1 VKLPITSLLMV
12 LLYAALPAGAQTR
25 GRLPVPEPPL
35 TVYTAPTPAP
45 LAPPTNPGPAVA
57 PPSGLSPLLAQPG
70 PLFPT
75 SRLRGP
81 SYPASPNPAPVDQQK
96 MQGYGNDLL
105 GQRWQL
111 ERQGVSPDNRRFR
124 ELHAAAQPTGVAVMG
139 GTWPAKFPAEQGGL
153 REKNRVGALLWDE
166 KLFWSKACGLA
177 GH

>member
-1 VKLPITSLLMV
+1 VANRQSAV
-12 LLYAALPAGAQTR
+12 GVALRRGPGRRSDQGTLARAG
-25 GRLPVPEPPL
+25 
-35 TVYTAPTPAP
+35 TVYSAPTPAP

-124 ELHAAAQPTGVAVMG
+124 ELQQQLNQPGS
-139 GTWPAKFPAEQGGL
+139 
-153 REKNRVGALLWDE
+153 R
-166 KLFWSKACGLA
+166 
-177 GH
+177 

>member
-1 VKLPITSLLMV
+1 MKLPITSLLMV

-25 GRLPVPEPPL
+25 GRLPVPEPPP

-70 PLFPT
+70 PLFP
-75 SRLRGP
+75 SLRQPGP

-96 MQGYGNDLL
+96 MQGYRNDLL

-111 ERQGVSPDNRRFR
+111 ERQGVSPDNQRYR
-124 ELHAAAQPTGVAVMG
+124 ELQQQLNQPGS
-139 GTWPAKFPAEQGGL
+139 
-153 REKNRVGALLWDE
+153 R
-166 KLFWSKACGLA
+166 
-177 GH
+177 